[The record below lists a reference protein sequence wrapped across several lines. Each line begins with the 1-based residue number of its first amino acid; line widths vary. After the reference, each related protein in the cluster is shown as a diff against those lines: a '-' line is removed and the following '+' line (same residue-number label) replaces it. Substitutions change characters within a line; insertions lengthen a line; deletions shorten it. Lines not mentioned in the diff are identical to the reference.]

1 MQPAQFE
8 RRILLTLA
16 GHTPAIITETLYA
29 LSQQAP
35 HYLPTEIHVI
45 TTSSGKQKLKQ
56 ELLGAGGAIRRLCDE
71 YQISIPV
78 CDESHIHVIARDNS
92 ELDDIQTEEHN
103 EIAADFITAKVR
115 ELTQDDNTSLHVSI
129 AGGRKTMTYYLG
141 YAMSVFGRI
150 QDRMS
155 HVLVDDRYAVPGFY
169 YPTREQQLIVT
180 RHGGCFD
187 AREVKVILADL
198 PFIRLRDGLT
208 DDLLNDPRKSYSDI
222 IAIAQSQLNPVKIV
236 VEIGSPPRLY
246 CDNVH
251 IPLEVAELAQY
262 LWLLQSHLKDPH
274 FHVDLHT
281 TSQRKQ
287 CFEAFFAVYRRL
299 SGESEHYIKA
309 YSNGVDAFVRGF
321 RERKSNIKKKLERV
335 LDKPRAKPYL
345 IQAESRPQG
354 KVYILSPQLTPSRV
368 VLPVRI

>member
-1 MQPAQFE
+1 
-8 RRILLTLA
+8 
-16 GHTPAIITETLYA
+16 
-29 LSQQAP
+29 
-35 HYLPTEIHVI
+35 
-45 TTSSGKQKLKQ
+45 
-56 ELLGAGGAIRRLCDE
+56 
-71 YQISIPV
+71 
-78 CDESHIHVIARDNS
+78 
-92 ELDDIQTEEHN
+92 
-103 EIAADFITAKVR
+103 
-115 ELTQDDNTSLHVSI
+115 
-129 AGGRKTMTYYLG
+129 
-141 YAMSVFGRI
+141 
-150 QDRMS
+150 MS